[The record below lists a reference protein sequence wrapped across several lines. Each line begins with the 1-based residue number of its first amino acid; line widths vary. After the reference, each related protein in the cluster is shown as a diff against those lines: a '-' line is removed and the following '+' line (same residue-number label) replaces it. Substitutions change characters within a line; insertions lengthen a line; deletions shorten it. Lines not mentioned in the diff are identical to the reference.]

1 MTAKARLP
9 PPTSHQKKKLSPLS
23 THGQVRCG
31 ILCSPLLSHGGPG
44 SGCQGQGWSGLAS
57 TVSFF
62 LPSLRIKLWNLELS
76 LRLNVPSNQQIP
88 PRSRQLQVKD
98 FGEEEEENV
107 AREGMKPL
115 TSEGE
120 SFCISLLVD
129 FPVKGKKREVNT
141 RQWNLGCVRT
151 SLSLTPMGLSFPG
164 LYSMIY
170 GAVLGDEFRAE
181 GSLEVH
187 LGVRV
192 QILAEIGLNGEN
204 Q

>member
-23 THGQVRCG
+23 TYGQVRCG
-31 ILCSPLLSHGGPG
+31 ILCSPLSHGGPG

-62 LPSLRIKLWNLELS
+62 LPSLRTKLWNLELS
-76 LRLNVPSNQQIP
+76 LHLNVPSNQQIP

-98 FGEEEEENV
+98 FGEEEEEKV

-120 SFCISLLVD
+120 SLHLPSCGLSHKREKERSKHKTVESRVCQD
-129 FPVKGKKREVNT
+129 FPVIDSNGAQFPWIV
-141 RQWNLGCVRT
+141 
-151 SLSLTPMGLSFPG
+151 LSDLWSCSPG
-164 LYSMIY
+164 
-170 GAVLGDEFRAE
+170 
-181 GSLEVH
+181 
-187 LGVRV
+187 
-192 QILAEIGLNGEN
+192 
-204 Q
+204 